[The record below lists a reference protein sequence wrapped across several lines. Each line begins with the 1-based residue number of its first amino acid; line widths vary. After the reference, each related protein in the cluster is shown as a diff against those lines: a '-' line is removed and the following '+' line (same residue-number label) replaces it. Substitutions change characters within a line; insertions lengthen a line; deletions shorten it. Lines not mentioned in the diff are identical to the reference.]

1 MISKPMIRKAIYTIE
16 NEDHLYSLGEKWNFH
31 DSKTT
36 KHLHGLH
43 PYPAK
48 FIPQIPRLA
57 IERYTKEGDIVYDPF
72 CGSGTTL
79 VEASALNRHSIGT
92 DNNSVAVLV
101 SKVKTHLYTQNDI
114 LELNKFIKNFSLLLA
129 QEDIRRDLVTDDKNF
144 YYWFSSEV
152 IDHLSKI
159 KGLIINFSEIYQDLL
174 LSIFSSII
182 VKVSYQDSD
191 TRYTRTDKTITPDDV
206 TYSFTNKLKKVLK
219 EIESSLGYCILESK
233 VYQADSRN
241 VPMISNDSID
251 LIVTSPPY
259 LNAYDYHKYH
269 RQRLHWLDADIKKVR
284 TTEIGSHDQFT
295 KKNAIAQPYFDDME
309 RCFSEWNR
317 VLKIGSKCVIVIGDA
332 IVSKSPVH
340 VADIFCDIMAQKGFS
355 IVERSIRRLKPTNRS
370 FNVKNS
376 RMDSEHVLIFE
387 KSVSLY
393 R

>member
-1 MISKPMIRKAIYTIE
+1 MIRKAIYTNE
-16 NEDHLYSLGEKWNFH
+16 NEEKLLALGEEWNFH
-31 DSKTT
+31 DAKTNEY
-36 KHLHGLH
+36 LHGLH

-57 IERYTKEGDIVYDPF
+57 INKYTQEGDTVYDPF

-79 VEASALNRHSIGT
+79 VEASALKRRSVGT

-101 SKVKTHLYTQNDI
+101 SKVKTEIYTSDDVND
-114 LELNKFIKNFSLLLA
+114 LRRFLQSFEAMLPSAKL
-129 QEDIRRDLVTDDKNF
+129 RRDLVTEDKNF
-144 YYWFSSEV
+144 YYWFSTET

-159 KGLIINFSEIYQDLL
+159 KGLILEVDENLRELL
-174 LSIFSSII
+174 LSVFSSII

-191 TRYTRTDKTITPDDV
+191 TRYARKDKVITSDEVTR
-206 TYSFTNKLKKVLK
+206 SFIGKVKKVIK
-219 EIESSLGYCILESK
+219 EIDSSLGYCQLDSK

-241 VPMISNDSID
+241 VSMIDGESVD

-295 KKNAIAQPYFDDME
+295 KKNAVAQPYFDDMAM
-309 RCFSEWNR
+309 CFSEWHR
-317 VLKIGSKCVIVIGDA
+317 VLRFGGKCVIVIGDA
-332 IVSKSPVH
+332 IVSKSPVY
-340 VADIFCDIMAQKGFS
+340 VADTFCDILTRQGFS

-376 RMDSEHVLIFE
+376 RMDSEHVLVLE
-387 KSVSLY
+387 KV
-393 R
+393 

>member
-1 MISKPMIRKAIYTIE
+1 MIRKAIYT
-16 NEDHLYSLGEKWNFH
+16 NESEEVLLSLGEVWNFH
-31 DSKTT
+31 DAKTNEY
-36 KHLHGLH
+36 LHGLH

-57 IERYTKEGDIVYDPF
+57 LERYTKEGDTVYDPF

-92 DNNSVAVLV
+92 DNNSVGVLV
-101 SKVKTHLYTQNDI
+101 SKVKTHLYSDDEIARFRKFLKTFDEQ
-114 LELNKFIKNFSLLLA
+114 LENAK
-129 QEDIRRDLVTDDKNF
+129 IRRDLVTEDKNF
-144 YYWFSSEV
+144 FYWFSTEV

-159 KGLIINFSEIYQDLL
+159 KGLILDYPKEYQNVL
-174 LSIFSSII
+174 LSVFSSII

-191 TRYTRTDKTITPDDV
+191 TRYARKDKLITPDDV
-206 TYSFTNKLKKVLK
+206 SDSFRNKLLKVLK
-219 EIESSLGYCILESK
+219 EIENSLGYCRLESR
-233 VYQADSRN
+233 VYQADSRS
-241 VPMISNDSID
+241 VPMIASDSVD

-309 RCFSEWNR
+309 LCFTEWQR
-317 VLKIGSKCVIVIGDA
+317 VLKTGSKCVIVIGDA
-332 IVSKSPVH
+332 IVSKSPVY
-340 VADIFCDIMAQKGFS
+340 VADTFCEIMTKKGFV
-355 IVERSIRRLKPTNRS
+355 IVERSIRRLKATNRA

-376 RMDSEHVLIFE
+376 RMDSEHVLVFE
-387 KSVSLY
+387 KC
-393 R
+393 

>member
-1 MISKPMIRKAIYTIE
+1 MIRKAIYT
-16 NEDHLYSLGEKWNFH
+16 NESEEKLLSLGEVWNFH
-31 DSKTT
+31 DAKTNEY
-36 KHLHGLH
+36 LHGLH

-57 IERYTKEGDIVYDPF
+57 IERYTKVGDTVYDPF

-79 VEASALNRHSIGT
+79 VEASALNRQSIGT

-101 SKVKTHLYTQNDI
+101 SKVKTHLYSEYEIEGLRKFLQIFDEQ
-114 LELNKFIKNFSLLLA
+114 LENA
-129 QEDIRRDLVTDDKNF
+129 EIRRDLITEDKNF
-144 YYWFSSEV
+144 YYWFSTEV
-152 IDHLSKI
+152 IEHLSKI
-159 KGLIINFSEIYQDLL
+159 KGLILDYPKKHQNLL

-191 TRYTRTDKTITPDDV
+191 TRYARKDKLVTPDDV
-206 TYSFTNKLKKVLK
+206 NDSFRSKLLKVLK
-219 EIESSLGYCILESK
+219 EIESSLGYCRTESK
-233 VYQADSRN
+233 VYQADSRS
-241 VPMISNDSID
+241 VPMIDSDSVD

-309 RCFSEWNR
+309 LCFTEWNR
-317 VLKIGSKCVIVIGDA
+317 VLKIGGRCVIVIGDA

-340 VADIFCDIMAQKGFS
+340 VADTFCEIMVKKGFS
-355 IVERSIRRLKPTNRS
+355 IVERCIRRLKPTNRS

-376 RMDSEHVLIFE
+376 RMDLEHVLVFE
-387 KSVSLY
+387 KLNNAQ